1 MKTFSAFSF
10 LIQEKI
16 DDVFLKVT
24 DSFIDRPSVFL
35 EAQKYL
41 GKSRSLHPGDAVV

>member
-1 MKTFSAFSF
+1 MTEKCLKKNLCEIKLMKMFSAFSF

-24 DSFIDRPSVFL
+24 VL
-35 EAQKYL
+35 
-41 GKSRSLHPGDAVV
+41 